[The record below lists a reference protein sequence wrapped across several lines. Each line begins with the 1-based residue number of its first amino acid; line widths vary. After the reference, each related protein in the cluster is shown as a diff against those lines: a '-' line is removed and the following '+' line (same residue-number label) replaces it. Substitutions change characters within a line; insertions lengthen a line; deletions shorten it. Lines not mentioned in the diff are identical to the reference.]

1 MSTVIVFSSKK
12 YGPITLLHKSPHHTL
27 LFGLSGSISLVM
39 CRFSVLEILA
49 LCLLSFPDT

>member
-1 MSTVIVFSSKK
+1 MSAVIVFSSKK